1 MEDEKFVK
9 IFKAQMKHISQQF
22 ILLFKGLCEIN
33 PKFRDSN
40 EESAE
45 LYKKLESLFEEVKIL
60 AFVAAI
66 PEEMKDIRE
75 MSRKFVERYSRP
87 DECSLMIL
95 LEECCSY
102 SEKKDENK
110 TFDSHSKVKK
120 EPENYVNNVSRVEH
134 IRSSQFGNSRN
145 NSGQRKG
152 QFKIRDSRQCYNSG
166 MIGHISR
173 NCRKPKKR
181 LSQGKSPVVNH
192 VKVDSSYSRPHCLTV
207 EIPEL
212 KDSSQNNRSSIIQ
225 KGRKPNI
232 RKSNKSRKSQDS
244 RNSDYS
250 KNSNYSGNSKYSN
263 NSLDSIQFREDTKV
277 FVWNKNRN
285 GKTVWLPG
293 TILSKFGDDYK
304 VEVPWLKTVVSREK
318 WQLRKPNSIHSKES
332 YSDSR
337 ASLRTKESS
346 IRSQILENSR
356 YNSKS
361 PAVQFEEPSVHCADT
376 EAKEEKKSWIHKMI
390 WGSKCDK
397 L

>member
-1 MEDEKFVK
+1 MIDEKFVK
-9 IFKAQMKHISQQF
+9 IFKAQTEHISQQF

-33 PKFRDSN
+33 PKFGDSN
-40 EESAE
+40 GKESAE
-45 LYKKLESLFEEVKIL
+45 WYDKLQSLFEEVRIL

-66 PEEMKDIRE
+66 PEEMKDMRE
-75 MSRKFVERYSRP
+75 ISRKFVERYSRP

-102 SEKKDENK
+102 SEKKDEDK
-110 TFDSHSKVKK
+110 TFDSHSKVKI

-134 IRSSQFGNSRN
+134 IQSSQFGNLRN

-152 QFKIRDSRQCYNSG
+152 QFNIRDSRQCYKCG

-173 NCRKPKKR
+173 DCRKPKKR
-181 LSQGKSPVVNH
+181 LSQGKSPEVNH

-207 EIPEL
+207 EIP
-212 KDSSQNNRSSIIQ
+212 S
-225 KGRKPNI
+225 RKPSI
-232 RKSNKSRKSQDS
+232 RKSNKIRKSQDS
-244 RNSDYS
+244 RNSNYSKDSDYS
-250 KNSNYSGNSKYSN
+250 GKSKYSN
-263 NSLDSIQFREDTKV
+263 NSRNSIQFREDMKV

-318 WQLRKPNSIHSKES
+318 WQLRKPNSIHSKGNS
-332 YSDSR
+332 TDSR
-337 ASLRTKESS
+337 ARLRTRESS

-361 PAVQFEEPSVHCADT
+361 VAETKQDPRAGT
-376 EAKEEKKSWIHKMI
+376 EAKEEKKSWVHKMI
-390 WGSKCDK
+390 WGK
-397 L
+397 

>member
-1 MEDEKFVK
+1 MK
-9 IFKAQMKHISQQF
+9 IFKAQTELISQQF

-33 PKFRDSN
+33 PKFGDSN
-40 EESAE
+40 GESAE
-45 LYKKLESLFEEVKIL
+45 WYDKLQSLFEEVRIL

-66 PEEMKDIRE
+66 PEEMKDMRE

-110 TFDSHSKVKK
+110 TFDSHSKVKI

-134 IRSSQFGNSRN
+134 IQSSQFGNSRN
-145 NSGQRKG
+145 NSGQRKR
-152 QFKIRDSRQCYNSG
+152 QFKIRDSSQCYKCG

-173 NCRKPKKR
+173 DCRKPKKR
-181 LSQGKSPVVNH
+181 LSQGNSPVVNH

-207 EIPEL
+207 EIPSL
-212 KDSSQNNRSSIIQ
+212 IDSSQNSRSSIQ
-225 KGRKPNI
+225 KGRKPSI
-232 RKSNKSRKSQDS
+232 RKSNKIRKSQHS
-244 RNSDYS
+244 RNSKYS
-250 KNSNYSGNSKYSN
+250 VDSNYSGKSKYSN
-263 NSLDSIQFREDTKV
+263 DSRNSIQFREDMKV

-318 WQLRKPNSIHSKES
+318 WQLRKPNSIHSKGS
-332 YSDSR
+332 YSDSTDSR
-337 ASLRTKESS
+337 ASLRTRESS

-361 PAVQFEEPSVHCADT
+361 VAETKQDPRAGT
-376 EAKEEKKSWIHKMI
+376 EAKEEKKSWVHKMI
-390 WGSKCDK
+390 WGK
-397 L
+397 

>member
-1 MEDEKFVK
+1 MQFKMDEKFVK
-9 IFKAQMKHISQQF
+9 IFKAQTELISQQF

-33 PKFRDSN
+33 PKFGDSN
-40 EESAE
+40 GESAE
-45 LYKKLESLFEEVKIL
+45 WYDKLQSLFEEVRIL

-66 PEEMKDIRE
+66 PEEMKDMRE

-110 TFDSHSKVKK
+110 TFDSHSKVKI
-120 EPENYVNNVSRVEH
+120 EPENYVNNVSRDEH
-134 IRSSQFGNSRN
+134 IQSSQFGNSRN
-145 NSGQRKG
+145 NSGQRKR
-152 QFKIRDSRQCYNSG
+152 QFKIRDSRQCYKCG

-173 NCRKPKKR
+173 DCRKPKKR
-181 LSQGKSPVVNH
+181 LSQGNSPVVNH

-212 KDSSQNNRSSIIQ
+212 DSSQNSRSSIQ
-225 KGRKPNI
+225 KGRKPSI
-232 RKSNKSRKSQDS
+232 RKSNKIRKSQDS
-244 RNSDYS
+244 RNSNYSKDSDYS
-250 KNSNYSGNSKYSN
+250 GKSKYSN
-263 NSLDSIQFREDTKV
+263 DSRNSIQFREDTKV

-318 WQLRKPNSIHSKES
+318 WQLRKSNSIHSKES
-332 YSDSR
+332 YSDSTDSR
-337 ASLRTKESS
+337 ASLRTRESS

-356 YNSKS
+356 HNSKS
-361 PAVQFEEPSVHCADT
+361 PAETKNVHCAGT
-376 EAKEEKKSWIHKMI
+376 EAKQEKKSWIHNLI
-390 WGSKCDK
+390 WGK
-397 L
+397 